1 MSRLAESISAGRF
14 VVTAELGPPKGTDVT
29 HLLDMAEILRN
40 DVHAI
45 NVTDQQSSVMTLGSL
60 AVCHLLHQRG
70 IEPVF
75 QVTCRDRNRIA
86 LQSDLLS
93 AVVLGIENV
102 LCLTGDYVTLG
113 DHPQAKPVFDL
124 DSVTLLKAVAEL
136 QEGHDLAGKP
146 LQGVPTFFP
155 GAVVSPVANPSGPQ
169 IAKMEKKVEAG
180 ARFFQTQA
188 VYDLTRFEAFVRRVE
203 YLNVPILVGII
214 LLKSAGMAR
223 FMNANV
229 AGVSVPD
236 QLIEEIGSVSKLDRA
251 AKSVEIAARLIRAL
265 KGMCQGVHIMTLGW
279 EQYVPQLLREVGLGQ
294 GTMQQR
300 TSEESIGGQEHGN
313 HLEH

>member
-1 MSRLAESISAGRF
+1 MSKLAESTTAGDF
-14 VVTAELGPPKGTDVT
+14 VVTAEVGPPKGTDVT
-29 HLLDMAEILRN
+29 HLLEMAKLVQ
-40 DVHAI
+40 DHVHAV

-60 AVCHLLHQRG
+60 TVCHLLRQNG

-93 AVVLGIENV
+93 AAVLGIENV

-113 DHPQAKPVFDL
+113 DHPMAKPVFDL
-124 DSVTLLKAVAEL
+124 DSVSLLRTVEAL
-136 QEGHDLAGKP
+136 QDGHDLAGKE
-146 LQGVPTFFP
+146 LQGTPTFFP
-155 GAVVSPVANPSGPQ
+155 GAVVSPGSNPLGPQ

-180 ARFFQTQA
+180 AKFFQTQA
-188 VYDLTRFEAFVRRVE
+188 VYDPAQFEEFVRQVE
-203 YLNVPILVGII
+203 HMNVPVLVGII

-223 FMNANV
+223 FMTNNV

-236 QLIEEIGSVSKLDRA
+236 PLIEEIGGA
-251 AKSVEIAARLIRAL
+251 AKPDRPAKAIEIAARLIREM

-279 EQYVPQLLREVGLGQ
+279 ERYVPQLLEEAGLA
-294 GTMQQR
+294 
-300 TSEESIGGQEHGN
+300 
-313 HLEH
+313 